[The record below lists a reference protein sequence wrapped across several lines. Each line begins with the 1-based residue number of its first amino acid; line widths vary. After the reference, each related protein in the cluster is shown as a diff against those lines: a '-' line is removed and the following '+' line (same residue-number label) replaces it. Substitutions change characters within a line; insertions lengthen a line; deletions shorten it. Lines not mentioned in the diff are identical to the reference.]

1 LTTEP
6 SLAGQA
12 RATAEAGSPGQ
23 TGAAT

>member
-1 LTTEP
+1 LATEP

-12 RATAEAGSPGQ
+12 HATAEAGSPGQ